1 MSKYIEIDTDLGRI
15 RGNEREECL
24 EFLGIKYAKAKRF
37 EYAKQVEGWDGT
49 YDATAFG
56 DACSQYRTYFPHLD
70 VPERRFY
77 HREFREGLDF
87 TYSEDCLNLNIYTPK
102 NAHNAPVLVFIH
114 GGGFNSMA
122 NSEGYLDGEAYAKRG
137 LILVCVNYRVGVFG
151 YMTHRQIQDEFGR
164 DGNFGL
170 DDILV
175 SLKWVKSHIGSFGG
189 DPGCITAMGQSAG
202 AISLQYLC
210 LSEKAKD
217 LFERAIMISGAGLF
231 PKMGRPKASAD
242 TRGYWEEV
250 IKLSGATNFDEFKEL
265 DDKAV
270 LGAVEEIKKVRKDNT
285 VNTQPVID
293 GYLLTESV
301 EKLIEKPLKL
311 DYMAGTTSNDMYNV
325 VLYNMA
331 RKFMGKV
338 GGYRY
343 YFDIDAPGDD
353 NGAFHSSDLRYLFG
367 TLEKSFRPYDDK
379 DKEISALMMDYIADF
394 VKTGNPNASGRP
406 VWKRGKSCLIISKK
420 GIKMKRPDPVKL
432 IVNTFRG
439 DPK

>member
-1 MSKYIEIDTDLGRI
+1 
-15 RGNEREECL
+15 
-24 EFLGIKYAKAKRF
+24 
-37 EYAKQVEGWDGT
+37 
-49 YDATAFG
+49 
-56 DACSQYRTYFPHLD
+56 
-70 VPERRFY
+70 
-77 HREFREGLDF
+77 
-87 TYSEDCLNLNIYTPK
+87 
-102 NAHNAPVLVFIH
+102 
-114 GGGFNSMA
+114 MA
-122 NSEGYLDGEAYAKRG
+122 NSEGYLDGKAYAKRG

-293 GYLLTESV
+293 GYLLTDSV
-301 EKLIEKPLKL
+301 DQLIKDPLPV
-311 DYMAGTTSNDMYNV
+311 DYLIGYTNNDMFTA
-325 VLYNMA
+325 VLARMAHKYA
-331 RKFMGKV
+331 RKNHA
-338 GGYRY
+338 YLY
-343 YFDIDAPGDD
+343 YFDVDAPGDD
-353 NGAFHSSDLRYLFG
+353 HKQAFHSADLRYVFG
-367 TLEKSFRPYDDK
+367 TLDKSFRPYGEQDVR
-379 DKEISALMMDYIADF
+379 ISEMMMDYIASF
-394 VKTGNPNASGRP
+394 TKTGDPNGEGRP
-406 VWKRGKSCLIISKK
+406 VWERGKGALVISKN
-420 GIKMKRPDPVKL
+420 GTKMGKPDVWKL
-432 IVNTFRG
+432 IRNTFS
-439 DPK
+439 